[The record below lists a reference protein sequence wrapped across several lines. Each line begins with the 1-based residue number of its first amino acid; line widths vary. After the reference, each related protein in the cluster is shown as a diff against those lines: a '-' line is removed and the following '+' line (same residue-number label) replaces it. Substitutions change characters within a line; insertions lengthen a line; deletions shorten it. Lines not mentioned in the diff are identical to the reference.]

1 MKHSPDIHARV
12 SRAYSLPL
20 ETFGGTLMTFD
31 LPSAEVEWHALP
43 EQFLPSI
50 DFVSRHLDSTV
61 YVSNGKTFAANNA
74 TMAVE
79 HNAGEACPFGLVLT
93 PKEVRTVKS
102 FGSAPSHAFA
112 GALPGTR
119 QEFRW
124 ANGSRLSLPYS
135 DPSSSKAEQI
145 AALLDGFDWNNLH
158 EVDSI
163 WRGQVAGHFS
173 FKPVRGESGH
183 LWIHP
188 DRIVSGIFDSRP
200 DTELSIETFADRKVV
215 FERKVFLSVLKVAT
229 AIKFVYGDQTH
240 LLFRG
245 ENIRGV
251 AIGLREVSS

>member
-1 MKHSPDIHARV
+1 VKHSPDIQARV
-12 SRAYSLPL
+12 SRAYTLPL
-20 ETFGGTLMTFD
+20 ETLDGTLMTFD
-31 LPSAEVEWHALP
+31 LPSAGVEWHALP
-43 EQFLPSI
+43 EQFLSSI

-61 YVSNGKTFAANNA
+61 YVSKGKTFAAING

-79 HNAGEACPFGLVLT
+79 HDAGEACPFDLVLT
-93 PKEVRTVKS
+93 PKEVRAIKS
-102 FGSAPSHAFA
+102 FGSAPTHAFA
-112 GALPGTR
+112 GAFPGTR

-124 ANGSRLSLPYS
+124 ASGGRLSLPFAGA
-135 DPSSSKAEQI
+135 SSSKAEQI
-145 AALLDGFDWNNLH
+145 AALLDSFDWNHLH
-158 EVDSI
+158 EVDAI

-188 DRIVSGIFDSRP
+188 DRIVSGIFDNRP
-200 DTELSIETFADRKVV
+200 DTELPIETFADRKVV
-215 FERKVFLSVLKVAT
+215 FERTVFLSVLKVAT

-245 ENIRGV
+245 ENLRGV